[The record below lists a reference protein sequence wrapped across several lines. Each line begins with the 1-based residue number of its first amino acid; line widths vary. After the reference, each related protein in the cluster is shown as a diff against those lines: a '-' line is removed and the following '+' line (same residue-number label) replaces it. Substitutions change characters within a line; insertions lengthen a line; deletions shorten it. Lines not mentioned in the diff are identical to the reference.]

1 LGRERYEVSIGGLPA
16 GSQQG
21 VGHEERHLESPRQL
35 IWINVGWPRC
45 TLKRGCHLDRFV
57 WMLET
62 AQGDF
67 PSREAGA
74 ANDTRQFTTLKLG
87 MTDGI
92 EAPTLFV
99 HGTADTNAPFAGVR
113 ETASRLPRAET
124 IWLEGGDHL
133 ISISRPEEIRPG

>member
-1 LGRERYEVSIGGLPA
+1 
-16 GSQQG
+16 
-21 VGHEERHLESPRQL
+21 
-35 IWINVGWPRC
+35 
-45 TLKRGCHLDRFV
+45 
-57 WMLET
+57 MLET

-67 PSREAGA
+67 PSRGAGA

-99 HGTADTNAPFAGVR
+99 HGTADTNAPFTGVR

-133 ISISRPEEIRPG
+133 ISISRPEEIRPGLSAFLKDYAPRRGSEAPAGRNQ